1 MRNLTLMLN
10 CIKNGQIS
18 GQNFVVF
25 DFSNSL
31 YFVLKV
37 LAEEGFIKGFLVKK
51 DKDSLETKKL
61 HVLLKYKHDK
71 SIIDNIVRQ
80 PKNIVFFR
88 AKDLQK
94 LSIGIGVYIISTSKG
109 FMTSDKAFHMKLGGE
124 VLSRIQ

>member
-37 LAEEGFIKGFLVKK
+37 LAEEGFIKGFLVRK

-71 SIIDNIVRQ
+71 SIINNIVRQ
-80 PKNIVFFR
+80 PKNIVFF
-88 AKDLQK
+88 
-94 LSIGIGVYIISTSKG
+94 
-109 FMTSDKAFHMKLGGE
+109 
-124 VLSRIQ
+124 

>member
-1 MRNLTLMLN
+1 MLN

-51 DKDSLETKKL
+51 DKS
-61 HVLLKYKHDK
+61 
-71 SIIDNIVRQ
+71 N
-80 PKNIVFFR
+80 
-88 AKDLQK
+88 
-94 LSIGIGVYIISTSKG
+94 G
-109 FMTSDKAFHMKLGGE
+109 
-124 VLSRIQ
+124 